1 MIVKS
6 LIIKRSIVL
15 EHQRTSVSLEDA
27 FWSALRQIAAERREA
42 LPQLIASISANRQSA
57 NLSSAIRLY
66 VLWYYKDKDA
76 RQHALLEQRARKGQ
90 HRRVSSPPVAPRD
103 H

>member
-57 NLSSAIRLY
+57 RFDCTFSGITRIRMLDNTHCSS
-66 VLWYYKDKDA
+66 KE
-76 RQHALLEQRARKGQ
+76 HGRANIGG
-90 HRRVSSPPVAPRD
+90 
-103 H
+103 